1 MLSREAFA
9 ALDQIVIAPTAA
21 SGTEPAAMI
30 DALLA
35 KKGLRRRV
43 QMTVPHFLVT
53 PFVVAGSDLVLTP
66 PARLLAPFRKSP
78 KLRAIALP
86 LKLPRRRARA
96 GLGGPDAQRRG
107 APPGP
112 RRGRRDVP
120 ALIEVTRYRGIEASR
135 SCMLTMH
142 ATDSQPRPIF
152 TR

>member
-9 ALDQIVIAPTAA
+9 ALDHLVIAPTAA
-21 SGTEPAAMI
+21 SSTEPAAMI

-43 QMTVPHFLVT
+43 QMTVPHFLVA

-86 LKLPRRRARA
+86 LKLPGYELAQVWAARTRSDEALRRV
-96 GLGGPDAQRRG
+96 RG
-107 APPGP
+107 AAAATFRP
-112 RRGRRDVP
+112 RS
-120 ALIEVTRYRGIEASR
+120 RYRGIEASR

-142 ATDSQPRPIF
+142 ATDSRPRPVF